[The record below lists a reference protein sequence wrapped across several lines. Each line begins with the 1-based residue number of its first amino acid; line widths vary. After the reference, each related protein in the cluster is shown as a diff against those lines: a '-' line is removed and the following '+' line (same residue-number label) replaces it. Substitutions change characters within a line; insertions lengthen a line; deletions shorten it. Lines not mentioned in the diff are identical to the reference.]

1 MARATSLNAE
11 IVIDGVTEPIYP
23 LEISEVG
30 EGEEG
35 RLDVADGGRKYKVRD
50 QIFDIGEVA
59 VTILFTRDRSEYDVM
74 QEWCISGAVRDAY
87 INYRDSAG
95 NIRLQYALYN
105 CECAMGKFHG
115 FNRNSKEVD
124 TKKYVLLP
132 TEIEDITAAAVAPDV
147 YVRPAQ

>member
-11 IVIDGVTEPIYP
+11 IVIAGNPEPIYP

-59 VTILFTRDRSEYDVM
+59 VTILFTRDRREYDVM
-74 QEWCISGAVRDAY
+74 QEWCLSGAVRDCY
-87 INYRDSAG
+87 INYRDSSG

-105 CECAMGKFHG
+105 CDCAMGKFHG

-132 TEIEDITAAAVAPDV
+132 TEIEDITAAAVAPDP